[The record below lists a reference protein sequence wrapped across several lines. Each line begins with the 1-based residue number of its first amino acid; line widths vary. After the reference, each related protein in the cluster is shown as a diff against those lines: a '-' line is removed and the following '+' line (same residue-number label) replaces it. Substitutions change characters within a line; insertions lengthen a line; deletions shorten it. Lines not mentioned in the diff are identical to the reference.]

1 MFFLK
6 YFITSSLYVKV
17 AIILLFVMV
26 IITLT
31 MALTKFKRIRYISS
45 YIKSFEETFWSG
57 ISLDDFYHQN
67 SENLNHPLGMIF
79 KSVYEEW
86 EASENIRTNVYNKQ
100 DIKERMLNVANVQK
114 LKILHT
120 CEKYL
125 DTLEL
130 FIKSDPFVGLFGT
143 IIGMIEVFYNIDLQ
157 NGLNILSTATGIGE
171 ALLCVMASVVVA
183 LLSMLIHWW
192 FNGRLRDV
200 GDKVDGFI
208 VDVINIFA
216 RNLDGLATDNAPI
229 ITHNNTQQTTQ
240 QTIVQPDVTNN
251 IVKESTSDDTQGN
264 NNNNESDDLP
274 KAKPAKKAKPIDD
287 DI

>member
-130 FIKSDPFVGLFGT
+130 FIKSAPFVGLFGT

-274 KAKPAKKAKPIDD
+274 KTKPAKKAKPIDD

>member
-6 YFITSSLYVKV
+6 YFLTSTLYVKM

-26 IITLT
+26 IVALT
-31 MALTKFKRIRYISS
+31 MALTKFKRIRYINS

-57 ISLDDFYHQN
+57 ISLDDFYRQN
-67 SENLNHPLGMIF
+67 SENLNHPLGMVF
-79 KSVYEEW
+79 KAVYEEW
-86 EASENIRTNVYNKQ
+86 EASENIRTNVYNKP
-100 DIKERMLNVANVQK
+100 DIKERMLNVANIQK
-114 LKILHT
+114 LKVLHT

-130 FIKSDPFVGLFGT
+130 FIKSAPFVGLFGT
-143 IIGMIEVFYNIDLQ
+143 IIGMIDVFYNIDLQ

-171 ALLCVMASVVVA
+171 SLLCVITSVAVV

-192 FNGRLRDV
+192 FNGKLRDV
-200 GDKVDGFI
+200 NDKVDSFI

-216 RNLDGLATDNAPI
+216 RNLDSSAINSTPPATQTIQTTAQQVIVNTEPQNTDINDTTTASVEEKTDN
-229 ITHNNTQQTTQ
+229 NTET
-240 QTIVQPDVTNN
+240 
-251 IVKESTSDDTQGN
+251 
-264 NNNNESDDLP
+264 P
-274 KAKPAKKAKPIDD
+274 KVKPAKKAKPVDD

>member
-130 FIKSDPFVGLFGT
+130 FIKSAPFVGLFGT

>member
-130 FIKSDPFVGLFGT
+130 FIKSAPFVGLFGT

-274 KAKPAKKAKPIDD
+274 KAKPAKIPCSFFFR
-287 DI
+287 

>member
-6 YFITSSLYVKV
+6 YFITSSLYVKI
-17 AIILLFVMV
+17 AIILL
-26 IITLT
+26 ITMIMIALT
-31 MALTKFKRIRYISS
+31 MALTKFKRIRYINS
-45 YIKSFEETFWSG
+45 YIKSFEDTFWSG

-79 KSVYEEW
+79 KAIYEEW

-130 FIKSDPFVGLFGT
+130 FIKSAPLVGFFGT
-143 IIGMIEVFYNIDLQ
+143 IIGMIDVFYNLDLQ

-171 ALLCVMASVVVA
+171 SLLCITASIAVSA
-183 LLSMLIHWW
+183 LSMLIHWW
-192 FNGRLRDV
+192 FNGKLREV
-200 GDKVDGFI
+200 SDKVDSFI

-216 RNLDGLATDNAPI
+216 RNLDASAINNIPTTTQN
-229 ITHNNTQQTTQ
+229 TQTNTQQTFVNQEQ
-240 QTIVQPDVTNN
+240 QDVVADANTEANTKDN
-251 IVKESTSDDTQGN
+251 EDTAQQ
-264 NNNNESDDLP
+264 S
-274 KAKPAKKAKPIDD
+274 AKPAKKAKPVDD